1 MKNSKRLMWKIFAFL
16 LGFCGLLL
24 IILWL
29 LQTIFLDKMYKDIRK
44 KEIKKAIATVEE
56 NINNPNLE
64 ELLKE
69 LEENQEIIVTPL
81 HDFLPPAKQSPRDKP
96 PMREAITE
104 TKDFLTFDGKTVSFV
119 FYAIISPVN
128 ATISTL
134 KIQLYYVTI
143 IMLVLSIALALII
156 ARMVARPIESLNKK
170 AKMLAEG
177 NYDIQ
182 FSGQGYKEIHELSNT
197 LNHTA
202 SELSKVEKL
211 RRELIANISHD
222 LRTPLA
228 LIYGYAEMMNDFP
241 DEINR
246 EQIKLIMDETQRLT
260 FLVND
265 ILDVSKLENGTM
277 ELNTSIYNLTESI
290 GQSIDRLRKLVSK
303 DGYSFTF
310 EYKED
315 IFVKADEL
323 KITQVFYN
331 MLVNAIHYSTNDL
344 HIRVRQI
351 STDTAVKIEVE
362 DQGEGIG
369 EESIPYVWDRYYKAG
384 EKHKR
389 AITGTGL
396 GLSIVK
402 KIIELHGGAYGLKSE
417 PGMGSTFWFQID
429 KINSK
434 DYDPVQE

>member
-44 KEIKKAIATVEE
+44 KEIKKAIATVEG

-69 LEENQEIIVTPL
+69 LEENQEIIVTHL
-81 HDFLPPAKQSPRDKP
+81 HDFLPPAKPAPRDKP

-104 TKDFLTFDGKTVSFV
+104 TKDFLTSEGKTVSFV

-143 IMLVLSIALALII
+143 IMLVLSVALALII

-170 AKMLAEG
+170 AKILAEG
-177 NYDIQ
+177 NFDIQ

-211 RRELIANISHD
+211 RRELMANISHD

-246 EQIKLIMDETQRLT
+246 EQTKLIMDETQRLT

-265 ILDVSKLENGTM
+265 ILDVSKLENGAM
-277 ELNTSIYNLTESI
+277 ELNTSIYNFTVSI
-290 GQSIDRLRKLVSK
+290 GQSINCLRKLVGK
-303 DGYSFTF
+303 DGYSFNF
-310 EYKED
+310 EYNED

-323 KITQVFYN
+323 KITQAFYN
-331 MLVNAIHYSTNDL
+331 MLVNAIHYSTDNL

-351 STDTAVKIEVE
+351 STDTAVRIEVE

-402 KIIELHGGAYGLKSE
+402 KIIELHGGTCGVESE

-434 DYDPVQE
+434 DYDSVRE